1 MIIFLVGSMLA
12 SKGISEPLMS
22 VSFSVIKLFTRSELV
37 IGSSLVF
44 LIAVLNVSFISELTK
59 TPVSLLGGSK
69 SETEGA

>member
-1 MIIFLVGSMLA
+1 MLA
-12 SKGISEPLMS
+12 SKGISEPLTS